1 MKTKSKDFGK
11 LSSTKA
17 TSKNYKTTT
26 TTFNVKINQRVVE
39 IWAHVFKKTSK
50 I

>member
-17 TSKNYKTTT
+17 TSKNSKTT
-26 TTFNVKINQRVVE
+26 TTFNLKINQRVVE
-39 IWAHVFKKTSK
+39 IWAHVFKKTSR